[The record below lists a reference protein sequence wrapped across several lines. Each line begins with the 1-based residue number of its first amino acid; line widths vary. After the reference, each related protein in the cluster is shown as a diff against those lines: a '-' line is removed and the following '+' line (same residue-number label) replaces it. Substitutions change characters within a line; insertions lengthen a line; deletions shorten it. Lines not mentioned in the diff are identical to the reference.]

1 MVGGMVEER
10 DGVDDECDEVEVT
23 RSTYRFP
30 VSSDTHASPKYSS
43 THSITSPPYFKQ
55 HPYEVLLITT

>member
-30 VSSDTHASPKYSS
+30 VGSDTHASQSTLQLTQSPHHLILSS
-43 THSITSPPYFKQ
+43 TLTRCY
-55 HPYEVLLITT
+55 